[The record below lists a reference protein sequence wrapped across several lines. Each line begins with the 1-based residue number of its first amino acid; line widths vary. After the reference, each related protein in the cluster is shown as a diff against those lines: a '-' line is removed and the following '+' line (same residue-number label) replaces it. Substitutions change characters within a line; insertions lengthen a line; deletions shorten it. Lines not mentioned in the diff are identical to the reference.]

1 MAVLSVN
8 RENFDT
14 ILNSEKTVL
23 LDFYAD
29 WCGPCRMVSPIVDEI
44 AEQREDIH
52 YTHTLPST
60 RVSLVRNRTSHFTES
75 GIQVKCQGH
84 ENLLTIV
91 NYQRRCGLTPKGDT
105 ISHLSRMAK
114 INTERNK
121 TDQLTTPSTTK
132 MWSNR
137 NP

>member
-44 AEQREDIH
+44 ANEHPE
-52 YTHTLPST
+52 Y
-60 RVSLVRNRTSHFTES
+60 LV
-75 GIQVKCQGH
+75 G
-84 ENLLTIV
+84 
-91 NYQRRCGLTPKGDT
+91 
-105 ISHLSRMAK
+105 K
-114 INTERNK
+114 INVDEEEELAREFGVMSIPMLVVMEK
-121 TDQLTTPSTTK
+121 GKIVDKAVGARPKVQILA
-132 MWSNR
+132 MLED
-137 NP
+137 